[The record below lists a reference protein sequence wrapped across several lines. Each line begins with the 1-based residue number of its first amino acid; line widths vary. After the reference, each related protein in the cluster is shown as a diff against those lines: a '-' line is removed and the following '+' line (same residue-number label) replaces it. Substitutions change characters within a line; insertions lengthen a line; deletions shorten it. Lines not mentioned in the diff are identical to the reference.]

1 MEFKTPTA
9 RDINNAIQLLLWR
22 CRDAQIH
29 KDTPLGKMGFYGLDD
44 WIANAED
51 QMIRELGLW
60 CEDIQA
66 LNTGSRD
73 S

>member
-1 MEFKTPTA
+1 MDFKEPTA
-9 RDINNAIQLLLWR
+9 NDVNNAIQLLLWR
-22 CRDAQIH
+22 CRDAQMH
-29 KDTPLGKMGFYGLDD
+29 RNTAKGKRGFYGLDD

-51 QMIRELGLW
+51 EMIRELGLW
-60 CEDIQA
+60 CEDIQM